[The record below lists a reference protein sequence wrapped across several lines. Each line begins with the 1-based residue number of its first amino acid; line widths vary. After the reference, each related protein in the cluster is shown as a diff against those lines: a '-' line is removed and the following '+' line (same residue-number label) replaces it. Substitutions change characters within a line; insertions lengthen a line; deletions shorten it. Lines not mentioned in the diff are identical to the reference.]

1 MAMNWNMIL
10 YTVLNTAFIFL
21 FAPLIV
27 SLIKKVKA
35 MCQGRRGTPLLQTYF
50 QLFKLFKKEIIYSD
64 NSSFIMRISPYLSI
78 AFLLVASI
86 FIPVVFIPAQESGFG
101 NIILFLYL
109 MVCARFIM
117 ALGGLDAGSAF
128 GGMGSSR
135 EMTIASIIEPTTLM
149 ACAAMAF
156 ILKTT
161 NITEMFG
168 TVIDGSI
175 LQYPTLFLV
184 ACSLFIILIVETA
197 RVPVDNPE
205 THLELTMVHEA
216 MILEQSGPKL
226 ALMELSYGI
235 KQLILMALLINILFP
250 WGMAT
255 DATVAGI
262 LISIAS
268 FIIKA
273 LILAVVMGVFE
284 SFFAKIR
291 FFRLPDFFMIAFF
304 LSFATIVFE
313 LLS

>member
-1 MAMNWNMIL
+1 MNWNIIL
-10 YTVLNTAFIFL
+10 YTILNTVFVFL
-21 FAPLIV
+21 FAPLLV

-35 MCQGRRGTPLLQTYF
+35 MCQGRVGTPLFQSYF
-50 QLFKLFKKEIIYSD
+50 QLYKLFKKEIVYSD
-64 NSSFIMRISPYLSI
+64 NSSFIMRISPYLNI
-78 AFLLVASI
+78 AFLLAASI
-86 FIPVVFIPAQESGFG
+86 FVPVVFIPLQESGFG
-101 NIILFLYL
+101 DIILFLYL
-109 MVCARFIM
+109 MVCARFFM
-117 ALGGLDAGSAF
+117 ALSGLDAGSTF

-161 NITEMFG
+161 SIPQMFA
-168 TVIDGSI
+168 TVLGGSI

-205 THLELTMVHEA
+205 THLELTMIHEA
-216 MILEQSGPKL
+216 MILEQTGPKL

-235 KQLILMALLINILFP
+235 KQLILMALLINIFFP
-250 WGMAT
+250 WGLAT
-255 DATVAGI
+255 EMTLTGI
-262 LISIAS
+262 LISIGS
-268 FIIKA
+268 FMLKA
-273 LILAVVMGVFE
+273 VILAVAVGIFE

-291 FFRLPDFFMIAFF
+291 FFRLPDFFMMALF
-304 LSFATIVFE
+304 LSFVTIVFE

>member
-1 MAMNWNMIL
+1 MNWNMIL
-10 YTVLNTAFIFL
+10 YTVLNTTFVFL

-50 QLFKLFKKEIIYSD
+50 QLFKLFKKEIVYSD
-64 NSSFIMRISPYLSI
+64 NSSFIMRISPYLNI

-86 FIPVVFIPAQESGFG
+86 FIPIVFIPAQESGFG

-109 MVCARFIM
+109 MVCARFFM
-117 ALGGLDAGSAF
+117 ALSGLDAGSTF
-128 GGMGSSR
+128 GNMGSSR

-149 ACAAMAF
+149 ACAALAF

-161 NITEMFG
+161 DIPEMFG
-168 TVIDGSI
+168 TVLSGSI

-184 ACSLFIILIVETA
+184 ASSLFIILIVETA

-262 LISIAS
+262 LISTAC
-268 FIIKA
+268 FTVKA
-273 LILAVVMGVFE
+273 VLLAVTMGVFE

>member
-1 MAMNWNMIL
+1 MTWNLIL
-10 YTVLNTAFIFL
+10 YVILNTFFVFL
-21 FAPLIV
+21 FAPFLI

-35 MCQGRRGTPLLQTYF
+35 MCQGRTGTPLFQSYF
-50 QLFKLFKKEIIYSD
+50 QLYKLFKKEIVYSD
-64 NSSFIMRISPYLSI
+64 TSSFIMRISPYINI
-78 AFLLVASI
+78 AFLLAASVFVPI
-86 FIPVVFIPAQESGFG
+86 VFIPLSESIFG

-109 MVCARFIM
+109 MVCARFFM
-117 ALGGLDAGSAF
+117 ALGGLDAGSTF

-161 NITEMFG
+161 EIPQMFG
-168 TVIDGSI
+168 TVLDGTI
-175 LQYPTLFLV
+175 LQYPPLFLV

-216 MILEQSGPKL
+216 MILEQTGPKL

-235 KQLILMALLINILFP
+235 KQLILMALLINIFFP
-250 WGMAT
+250 WGLAT
-255 DATVAGI
+255 EMTLTGI
-262 LISIAS
+262 LVSIAA
-268 FIIKA
+268 FIVKA
-273 LILAVVMGVFE
+273 CILAILVGLFE

-291 FFRLPDFFMIAFF
+291 FFRLPDFFMVALF